1 MVRLTRIY
9 TRAGDTGMTA
19 LGDGKRVPKTHRRI
33 AAYGTVDELNS
44 VLGLAL
50 VQRGLKAADR
60 ALLRRVQN
68 DLFDVG
74 ADLCVPRRRGERAT
88 AHLRIVPEQV
98 KGLEAAI
105 DVRNRRLQPLRSFVL
120 PGGTGAAAALHVA
133 RVVCR
138 RAEIAVAHLLAAEAP
153 AVGPQV
159 LPYLNRLSDLL
170 FVLARC
176 ANHMGRDDVLWQPGA
191 GRPTPAAPARRS
203 RRRRPAR
210 ARSTPRGRR

>member
-19 LGDGKRVPKTHRRI
+19 LGDGRRVPKTHRRI

-50 VQRGLKAADR
+50 TQRGLKVADR

-74 ADLCVPRRRGERAT
+74 ADLCVPRRRGERA
-88 AHLRIVPEQV
+88 AEHLRIVPEQV
-98 KGLEAAI
+98 TALEVAI
-105 DVRNRRLQPLRSFVL
+105 DARNRRLQPLHSFVL
-120 PGGTGAAAALHVA
+120 PGGTAAAAALHVA

-138 RAEIAVAHLLAAEAP
+138 RAEIAVAHLLQAERG
-153 AVGPQV
+153 AVGMHV

-170 FVLARC
+170 FVLARST
-176 ANHMGRDDVLWQPGA
+176 NRMGRDDMLWQPGA
-191 GRPTPAAPARRS
+191 GRSLAATSGRRAQGRRPV
-203 RRRRPAR
+203 RRRVHRR
-210 ARSTPRGRR
+210 RGR